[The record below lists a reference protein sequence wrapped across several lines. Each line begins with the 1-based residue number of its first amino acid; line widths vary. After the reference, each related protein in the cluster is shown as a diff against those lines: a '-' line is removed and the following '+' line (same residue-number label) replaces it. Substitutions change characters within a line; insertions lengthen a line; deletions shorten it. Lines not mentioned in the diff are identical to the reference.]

1 MIDFCR
7 HNWYHLG
14 AILFAALAFFL
25 LLGPDVLSETQVIL
39 MCSFMAMLVHQC
51 EEYSWPGGFPSM
63 ANVALFRDKGI
74 ADRYPFNANQ
84 CWISNVF
91 LTYAFYLIAVFFP
104 DVIWLG
110 LAQVMLGML
119 QIIAHGVVANVKL
132 KSFYN
137 PGLGA
142 TVLLQWPIGIIY
154 ITRVASLGLA
164 GPSTYVLGILGAFA
178 AAMVLFGFPIL
189 IMRNRDTTYPFHPD
203 EVYGFAEDK
212 IRKMQVKVPEDTS
225 SPSLDH

>member
-119 QIIAHGVVANVKL
+119 SRPDGQ
-132 KSFYN
+132 
-137 PGLGA
+137 PGNTISLPPSSA
-142 TVLLQWPIGIIY
+142 AVTKPLL
-154 ITRVASLGLA
+154 
-164 GPSTYVLGILGAFA
+164 
-178 AAMVLFGFPIL
+178 
-189 IMRNRDTTYPFHPD
+189 
-203 EVYGFAEDK
+203 
-212 IRKMQVKVPEDTS
+212 IRTS
-225 SPSLDH
+225 V